1 MLTPPLRHA
10 YAVLLRAG
18 VLVVD

>member
-10 YAVLLRAG
+10 YAVLLRVG